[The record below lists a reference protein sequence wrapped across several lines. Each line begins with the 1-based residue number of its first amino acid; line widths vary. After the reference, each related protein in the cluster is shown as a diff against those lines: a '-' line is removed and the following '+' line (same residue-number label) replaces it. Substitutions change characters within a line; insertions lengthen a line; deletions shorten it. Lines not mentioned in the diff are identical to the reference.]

1 MRNNKRG
8 KPGLSPA
15 LLCSVMECYSNPQLP
30 WILCCVA
37 AIQNNNLLH
46 CTLDAT
52 ALMVLFDDEARNRK
66 HPNSHFSWLALF
78 MMSSDVG
85 VCSRAAGKV
94 RGRWW
99 WWWWWWWG
107 GRTVSSILEFSPRC
121 RCRVWHMLRRI
132 IISPAVTQPG
142 PLRFEPKASIQS
154 NEFFFFFFWSPCLWR
169 KSPEHRK
176 HVSLMSDTHAI
187 WLIKQPRR

>member
-37 AIQNNNLLH
+37 AIQNKNLLH
-46 CTLDAT
+46 CTLDAA

-66 HPNSHFSWLALF
+66 HPDSQFSRLALF

-85 VCSRAAGKV
+85 VCSRAAGKL

-99 WWWWWWWG
+99 WWWG
-107 GRTVSSILEFSPRC
+107 GEYSVLDLGIQPTVSLPCLTRAAAHYNQRGRHS
-121 RCRVWHMLRRI
+121 
-132 IISPAVTQPG
+132 AG

-154 NEFFFFFFWSPCLWR
+154 NGLFFFFPPIAMPLEEKPW
-169 KSPEHRK
+169 
-176 HVSLMSDTHAI
+176 A
-187 WLIKQPRR
+187 